1 MKQNEKILVYT
12 VTGFLAVILGVAI
25 LFSKDSSRRLPEVQR
40 DSAQGGSIQ
49 GPSLEDVLNR
59 RAGDVGKGEAV
70 DPNEPV
76 GVPGGS
82 PVAPVAGD
90 QPLVANVQLAPPTPA
105 ALVTEKLG
113 LSREE
118 HGFRVVRAAR
128 GDTLGLLVQKW
139 CGNLDRLEE
148 ARGLNETLE
157 TLQVGQP
164 VVLPFVEDEVILA
177 AFEKRT
183 ASSVP
188 VSGVGSAPV
197 FAPAPTPGDRTAQN
211 GNAQNGGAVEA
222 SGASA
227 LDGVPAPAVAPAN
240 RSNAIEAVGTAGAT
254 RTHKIRKGESLWKI
268 AEREVGKSK
277 APAFLESVRAIN
289 PGLDVDRLREG
300 QVIALPTK
308 G

>member
-25 LFSKDSSRRLPEVQR
+25 LFGKDSARRLPEVQR

-59 RAGDVGKGEAV
+59 RAGDLGKAGDAGKSDPTKVEAV
-70 DPNEPV
+70 DPNQPV
-76 GVPGGS
+76 GS
-82 PVAPVAGD
+82 PVAGD

-128 GDTLGLLVQKW
+128 GDTLGQLVQKW
-139 CGNLDRLEE
+139 CGSLDRLEE

-157 TLQVGQP
+157 TVQVGQP
-164 VVLPFVEDEVILA
+164 VVLPYVDDEVILA
-177 AFEKRT
+177 AYEKRT

-188 VSGVGSAPV
+188 APV

-211 GNAQNGGAVEA
+211 GTARNGGAVEA

-227 LDGVPAPAVAPAN
+227 LDGVPTPAVTPAN
-240 RSNAIEAVGTAGAT
+240 RSTAVDAPAAAG
-254 RTHKIRKGESLWKI
+254 RTHKIQKGESLWKI
-268 AEREVGKSK
+268 AEREVGKKK
-277 APAFLESVRAIN
+277 AAAFLESVRALN

-300 QVIALPTK
+300 QVIALPAK